1 MSLSFGE
8 TNRDFGVREAP
19 GFEFGLVSV
28 LGQMLTAEY
37 GADRKL
43 LRESGIGRWF
53 CEGSPL
59 AHEKTPGSKLFRHR
73 GLSGV
78 TSTLL
83 KLELRQLENGDCLG
97 EKECRV

>member
-1 MSLSFGE
+1 MTEHLGAARF
-8 TNRDFGVREAP
+8 NRPPRPAKRH
-19 GFEFGLVSV
+19 GFSPPLTGL
-28 LGQMLTAEY
+28 
-37 GADRKL
+37 
-43 LRESGIGRWF
+43 IGDV
-53 CEGSPL
+53 SPL
-59 AHEKTPGSKLFRHR
+59 AHEKNPGSKLFRHR